1 MIQKCLSLDYVFLYI
16 SPPPW
21 LAVPSRVRLAIDC
34 PHGRQKSVF
43 VMAQF
48 QHLQS
53 IRVEQ
58 DTDDIKPNGFLYA
71 MVFHIRIR
79 CCYDMPFLR
88 LVHIISRSL
97 IAKQRSARLHLGK
110 YNRLLVFGNDIHL
123 QVPQPPIPLP
133 YLQPLLSQQIG
144 SNLLTILTNIIMQSH
159 GLFDNLTIYHFT
171 ILPFTI

>member
-21 LAVPSRVRLAIDC
+21 LAVPSRVRLIVYC
-34 PHGRQKSVF
+34 PHGRQESVL

-58 DTDDIKPNGFLYA
+58 DTDDIKPNGFLYM
-71 MVFHIRIR
+71 MVLHIRIR
-79 CCYDMPFLR
+79 CCHHMTFLR

-133 YLQPLLSQQIG
+133 YFQPFLSQQIG
-144 SNLLTILTNIIMQSH
+144 SNLLPKFPNIIM
-159 GLFDNLTIYHFT
+159 
-171 ILPFTI
+171 